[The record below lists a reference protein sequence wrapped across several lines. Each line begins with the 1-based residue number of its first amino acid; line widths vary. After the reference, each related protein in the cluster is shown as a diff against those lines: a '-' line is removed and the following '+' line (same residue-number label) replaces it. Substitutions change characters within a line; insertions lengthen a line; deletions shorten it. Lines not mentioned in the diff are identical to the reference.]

1 MKYAPKSFFWKM
13 VIFTSLVGGIA
24 GYIGGTYGAFFSLL
38 LLAGYMGS
46 LTALYVDAKEH
57 EEYLDRKMME
67 LENDFDELWD
77 DFIELKVKLDTR
89 F

>member
-1 MKYAPKSFFWKM
+1 MKYTSHSFFWKM

-24 GYIGGTYGAFFSLL
+24 GYLGGTYGAFFSLL

-67 LENDFDELWD
+67 LENDFDDLWD
-77 DFIELKVKLDTR
+77 DFIELKVGVEK
-89 F
+89 